1 MTKQFLSIITC
12 CILTTFSAI
21 GGGVLINQ
29 SPKSTYQLQPGVTS
43 SDYMANTIIIK
54 VKPEFRALCGES
66 DIQIPTFQ
74 KLINQASIIGIKKMF
89 PHDLPPIKEYNE
101 QGQKMI
107 DLSLIY
113 VLHYS
118 GNADLVK
125 TINLFLHS
133 GIVVYAEPK
142 FIPHTQSTPND
153 PSIGSQYFL
162 TNIQAYAAW
171 NISQGDTNVVIG
183 ITDTGTDT
191 DHPDLAA
198 NIKHNYADPINGID
212 DDGDG
217 YIDNFTGWDVGENDN
232 DPLVGTCGN
241 CSHGS
246 HVSGCADAVTNNGVG
261 VASPGYNCKFMPV
274 KIADATGALTQAY
287 EGIRYAADHG
297 CQIINCSWGGSGGGQ
312 SSQDVINYATIN
324 KNSLV
329 VVAAGNNGNS
339 SPFYPASFDNS
350 LGVAATTQS
359 DAKASF
365 SNFGNSID
373 VCAPGSGIYS
383 TIYDNSYANESG
395 TSMASPIV
403 AGCAAI
409 VKSFFP
415 TYTARQIGERLR
427 ATCDNIDAVS
437 GNIPYANK
445 LGKGRVNLYSALTN
459 LNAKSVRMDNISIV
473 DSNNNILLVGDTMR
487 IVGDITNYLS
497 ATTNLSV
504 TLSTT
509 STFVTILDSTTLVGA
524 LSMLTTTNNILDPFV
539 VQINPS
545 APLNSVVTF
554 KLHFSDGTYNDFQY
568 FNVTLNV
575 DYINIEINDVNTT
588 NTSKGRICFNS
599 ANSAD
604 GLGFNLNQTGNL
616 VYESGFM
623 VGISGAVSDN
633 VRGAANG
640 VTDDD
645 FLPLSNIQQN
655 SPSIWSDFDT
665 HGVFDDSKSP
675 NKLGLTITH
684 RSMSWSQVPNTKFH
698 IFEYTI
704 KNTGLVPYNNLFA
717 GIFNDWDIQNY
728 NNNKINEDPNLK
740 LGYAYCTDAAGLYA
754 GVKLLTNGGFT
765 HYGVDNVTGGSGGAD
780 LSNGYDDA
788 EKFTTLSTN
797 RATAGGASTGNDVI
811 DIVGTGPF
819 TLAIGDSIVVAF
831 AMVAGQDLLDIQ
843 SSAQNAQ
850 IKYDLATAIKENTS
864 SAIVSASPYP
874 NPTNEN
880 VTLPYYLKNNTSLI
894 FTVYDAT
901 GKLVMERLLGKINS
915 GEHSVQIS
923 LSGLQSGLY
932 HYRLHS
938 DSDQVS
944 GIIQKQ

>member
-1 MTKQFLSIITC
+1 MTKQFISIISC
-12 CILTTFSAI
+12 CILIVSNAI
-21 GGGVLINQ
+21 GGGILIQN
-29 SPKSTYQLQPGVTS
+29 PASTYQLQPGVTAN
-43 SDYMANTIIIK
+43 DYFANTIIIK
-54 VKPEFRALCGES
+54 VKPEYRSSCSEN
-66 DIQIPTFQ
+66 DIQIIALQ
-74 KLINQASIIGIKKMF
+74 KLINQFSIVEIKKMF
-89 PHDLPPIKEYNE
+89 PHDVPPLREFNE
-101 QGQKMI
+101 QGKKMV

-113 VLHYS
+113 ILHYKGD
-118 GNADLVK
+118 GNLVK
-125 TINLFLHS
+125 IINQFLHS

-153 PSIGSQYFL
+153 PSIGNQYFL
-162 TNIQAYAAW
+162 TNIQAYSAW

-191 DHPDLAA
+191 DHPDLAS
-198 NIKHNYADPINGID
+198 NIKHNYADPINGLD

-246 HVSGCADAVTNNGVG
+246 HVSGCADAVTNNGIG
-261 VASPGYNCKFMPV
+261 VASPGYNCKFLPV
-274 KIADATGALTQAY
+274 KIADASGALTQAY

-312 SSQDVINYATIN
+312 AGQDVINYATYN

-329 VVAAGNNGNS
+329 VVAAGNNNS
-339 SPFYPASFDNS
+339 NLPFYPGSFDNT

-359 DAKASF
+359 DVKASF
-365 SNFGNSID
+365 SNYGNSID

-383 TIYDNSYANESG
+383 TIYDNTYANESG

-427 ATCDNIDAVS
+427 ATCDNIDAIS
-437 GNIPYANK
+437 GNIPYANM

-473 DSNNNILLVGDTMR
+473 DSNNNILQLGDTMR
-487 IVGDITNYLS
+487 IVGDITNYLN

-509 STFVTILDSTTLVGA
+509 SSYVTILDGNTLVGA
-524 LSMLTTTNNILDPFV
+524 IPTLATTNNILDPFV

-545 APLNSVVTF
+545 TPLNSIVTF
-554 KLHFSDGTYNDFQY
+554 KLQFNDGSYSDFQY

-575 DYINIEINDVNTT
+575 DYINIEINDIHTT
-588 NTSKGRICFNS
+588 NTSKGRLCFNS
-599 ANSAD
+599 ENSID
-604 GLGFNLNQTGNL
+604 GLGFDLNQTGNL

-633 VRGAANG
+633 VRGATSG
-640 VTDDD
+640 LTDDD
-645 FLPLSNIQQN
+645 FMPLALIQQN
-655 SPSIWSDFDT
+655 VPSVWSDFDT
-665 HGVFDDSKSP
+665 HGVFNDSKSP
-675 NKLGLTITH
+675 NKLGLTISH
-684 RSMSWSQVPNTKFH
+684 RSMSWSQVPNNKFH

-728 NNNKINEDPNLK
+728 SNNKINEDPTLK

-765 HYGVDNVTGGSGGAD
+765 HYGVDNITGGSGGAD

-788 EKFTTLSTN
+788 DKFTTLSTN
-797 RATAGGASTGNDVI
+797 RATAGGATTGNDVI
-811 DIVGTGPF
+811 DVVSTGPF
-819 TLAIGDSIVVAF
+819 TLAINDSVVVAF
-831 AMVAGQDLLDIQ
+831 AMVAGQDLADIQ
-843 SSAQNAQ
+843 SSAQQAQ
-850 IKYDLATAIKENTS
+850 IKYDLATAIKENNNS
-864 SAIVSASPYP
+864 SILSANPYP
-874 NPTNEN
+874 NPTNDN
-880 VTLPYYLKNNTSLI
+880 VLLPYYLKNSTTLMLS
-894 FTVYDAT
+894 VYDVT
-901 GKLVMERLLGKINS
+901 GKLVMEHALGIINS
-915 GEHSVQIS
+915 GEHSIQIS
-923 LSGLQSGLY
+923 LAGLPSGLY
-932 HYRLHS
+932 HYRLYS
-938 DSDQVS
+938 ESDQVS
-944 GIIQKQ
+944 GLLRKQ